1 MTTAE
6 AYRQILPPRLSE
18 RVRILSDHSIKTN
31 ASFVLYWMH
40 HAVRGHENP
49 ALDTALYIAN
59 RLRIPVLVYQGLGG
73 YHPYN
78 SDRHHTF
85 IMQGAKDVQAEL
97 GRRGVAY
104 AFHLGRNPANPS
116 PLISLARRAAL
127 LVTEEFPVPPFVTW
141 RRRLVTATDTP
152 FLTVDCSCIVPMQ
165 SLRKS
170 FARAFQF
177 RKQTQSAYAS
187 RISQSWQDV
196 KPEVE
201 PCRAEL
207 GFRPVALGRA
217 DIATLCSQCAIDHS
231 VGPVPHTPGGSRAG
245 YARWQRFKTQGLKD
259 YARLRNDPL
268 VRFPRGVSHLS
279 AYIHHGH
286 VSVFRIAREAAAA
299 NSRGAHKFLDE
310 LLIWRELAFNFC
322 FHHQAL
328 ETLAAVPNW
337 ARQTLEAHAAD
348 KRDILF
354 SWEQLARGR
363 TGDRLWDAAQ
373 RSLLIHGELHN
384 NLRMTWGKAL
394 LSWTHTP
401 DDALRLMIALNH
413 RYALDGS
420 DPNSYGGILWCL
432 GLFDRPFTPPKPVIG
447 TLRPRPTS
455 DHARRMDLKAY
466 EAVVA
471 RPACAD
477 QLSVAVVGAGM
488 AGLVAARTLTDHGLD
503 VSVFERAGGPGGR
516 SATRKEGR
524 FRFDHGAQYFTVR
537 DERTRQFVNAWIEQG
552 LVRRWTGAFGV
563 AAGGK
568 AYVKRSGPD
577 RFVGVASMSA
587 VARYLAADLNV
598 AYQRNITAIEGAPNQ
613 WRLTGESGEK
623 SDLFNVV
630 VIAAPPPQAFSL
642 VDPSSKAFALL
653 RTVKMLPAWSV
664 MAVFENRL
672 DVELDGVFIQD
683 STLAWAARNNSKPGR
698 TDFECWVLHGSNRW
712 SAAQLDQA
720 PAKVA
725 STLLTAFFEAIG
737 TRRVEPLLT
746 KTHRWRYAQ
755 ADNPLNVGC
764 LWDDALQLGLCGDW
778 CQMSRIEGA
787 FLSGMA
793 MAGRVMSLCNARKK

>member
-6 AYRQILPPRLSE
+6 AYGQILPSHLRE
-18 RVRILSDHSIKTN
+18 RVRILSSYPIPSN
-31 ASFVLYWMH
+31 APFVLYWMH

-73 YHPYN
+73 QHPYN
-78 SDRHHTF
+78 ADRHHTF
-85 IMQGAKDVQAEL
+85 IMQGARDVQMEL
-97 GRRGVAY
+97 GQRGVAY

-116 PLISLARRAAL
+116 PLISLTRRAAL
-127 LVTEEFPVPPFVTW
+127 LVTEEFPVPPFVEW
-141 RRRLVTATDTP
+141 RRRLVAATKTSV
-152 FLTVDCSCIVPMQ
+152 LAVDCSCIVPMQ

-177 RKQTQSAYAS
+177 RKQTQTAYAS
-187 RISQSWQDV
+187 RISEAWQEI

-201 PCRAEL
+201 PFRAEL
-207 GFRPVALGRA
+207 GFRPVDFGRA

-259 YARLRNDPL
+259 YAQLRNDPL
-268 VRFPRGVSHLS
+268 VRFPRGVSRLS

-286 VSVFRIAREAAAA
+286 TSVFRIAREAVWA

-310 LLIWRELAFNFC
+310 LLIWRELAFNYC
-322 FHHQAL
+322 FHHQVL

-348 KRDILF
+348 KRETLF

-394 LSWTHTP
+394 LGWTRTP

-432 GLFDRPFTPPKPVIG
+432 GLFDRPFTPPQPVIG
-447 TLRPRPTS
+447 TLRPRRTS
-455 DHARRMDLKAY
+455 DHARRMDLEGY
-466 EAVVA
+466 EAVVT
-471 RPACAD
+471 RPARAD
-477 QLSVAVVGAGM
+477 LLSVAVIGAGI
-488 AGLVAARTLTDHGLD
+488 AGLVAARTLMDQGFN
-503 VSVFERAGGPGGR
+503 VRVFERARGPGGR
-516 SATRKEGR
+516 SATRKEGQ

-537 DERTRQFVNAWIEQG
+537 DERMRQFVNAWVEQG
-552 LVRRWTGAFGV
+552 LVRRWAGLFGV
-563 AAGGK
+563 AAGGQVL
-568 AYVKRSGPD
+568 AKRSGPD

-587 VARYLAADLNV
+587 VARHLAADLNV
-598 AYQRNITAIEGAPNQ
+598 AYQHNITAIEGAPNQ
-613 WRLTGESGEK
+613 WRLIAESGEN
-623 SDLFNVV
+623 SGLFNVV
-630 VIAAPPPQAFSL
+630 VIAAPPPQALLL

-672 DVELDGVFIQD
+672 DVALDGLFIHD
-683 STLAWAARNNSKPGR
+683 SALAWAARNSSKPGR
-698 TDFECWVLHGSNRW
+698 AAHECWVLHGSNRW

-725 STLLTAFFEAIG
+725 STLIAAFFKAIG

-755 ADNPLNVGC
+755 AENPLDVGC
-764 LWDDALQLGLCGDW
+764 LWDDALQLGICGDW

-793 MAGRVMSLCNARKK
+793 MAGRVMSLCNAREK